1 MLLYQGNFHTT
12 RPPSQETWTV
22 NCITCQEEN
31 SEEQMADKMKDVM
44 LEGSHA
50 GRHVSSVQCVIFNHF
65 LVNSGAKRVPHCKA
79 THHEHRCERR
89 IKFWCKK
96 GKTGIFKLFKG
107 YVSLLMWF
115 YVRGASVEVSW
126 ICQVL
131 RIIKGCFMS
140 SVTCLLPSCHCWLWG
155 SSQWQ
160 MASSEKRKGWGR
172 EVMVELAKPTESFPL
187 TERN

>member
-1 MLLYQGNFHTT
+1 ML
-12 RPPSQETWTV
+12 SV
-22 NCITCQEEN
+22 NRLWKKERELFLLEEDGDFCF
-31 SEEQMADKMKDVM
+31 QLHDKMCFILQLKCCIWDVQGRLDEALSNLVWWKASLPM
-44 LEGSHA
+44 A
-50 GRHVSSVQCVIFNHF
+50 GGFGTSWSS
-65 LVNSGAKRVPHCKA
+65 
-79 THHEHRCERR
+79 
-89 IKFWCKK
+89 
-96 GKTGIFKLFKG
+96 KTLPTWAIL
-107 YVSLLMWF
+107 WF